1 MRAAGIDVA
10 CGVDTGHSHYR
21 AQAEQRRP
29 PTGRHRPPK
38 GGVGRYC
45 NRHDPGRRRR
55 SVASWARRRRP
66 ATGTGRSGAA
76 LLQERRRPATSAGR
90 SGAGLL
96 QVRAGAAAAAPPCYR
111 CGPERCRPAVLLRR
125 PCPAVPAAARRRA
138 RAGASP
144 PGPTAVRAGAVP
156 PAIGRWPVR
165 RLLGNK
171 YNS

>member
-1 MRAAGIDVA
+1 MLRLSEACVRAARIDVA

-76 LLQERRRPATSAGR
+76 
-90 SGAGLL
+90 LL